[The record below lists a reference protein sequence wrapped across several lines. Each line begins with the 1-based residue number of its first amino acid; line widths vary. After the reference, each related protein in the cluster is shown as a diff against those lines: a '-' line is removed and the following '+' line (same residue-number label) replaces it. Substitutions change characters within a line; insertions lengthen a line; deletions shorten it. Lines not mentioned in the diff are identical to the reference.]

1 MIVDQ
6 LILPLLMVLVTLSV
20 GAYIVAVLDRLMAG
34 AFGAPRGGNVWL
46 APLTRG
52 AWLLTQ
58 HANATEA
65 PDWRAWRLAPALYLA
80 LAAIGLAVVPWSA
93 SLVATDLVTSV
104 VLWGSVEA
112 LATVVIFLHG
122 WSANA
127 LLALIGG
134 YRYVALGLSYILI
147 SMFVLIGVALP
158 AESLQF
164 TQVVASQEGL
174 WNVLRQPLG
183 LPLFLIVGL
192 GMTFWGPLDLADS
205 TDLAGGTVSEVSGPP
220 RLVWDIARAAMLVAF
235 SGVATTAFLG
245 GWLGPWLP
253 GPLWVIVKMLAV
265 LSVLLLL
272 GRWLP
277 RLAPER
283 CVTLMWVVL
292 LPLSFLALVW
302 AGAVALWE

>member
-1 MIVDQ
+1 MVFFM
-6 LILPLLMVLVTLSV
+6 LIV
-20 GAYIVAVLDRLMAG
+20 GAYTVAVLDRLIAG
-34 AFGAPRGGNVWL
+34 ALGMPQNGSVWL
-46 APLTRG
+46 APLKRG
-52 AWLLTQ
+52 AWLMTQ
-58 HANATEA
+58 HGNATEA
-65 PDWRAWRLAPALYLA
+65 PDWRAWRLAPALYLS

-93 SLVATDLVTSV
+93 SLVATDLTTSV

-127 LLALIGG
+127 LFALIGG

-164 TQVVASQEGL
+164 TQVVASQGEL
-174 WNVLRQPLG
+174 WNLIRQPLG

-192 GMTFWGPLDLADS
+192 GMTFWGPLNLADS
-205 TDLAGGTVSEVSGPP
+205 TDLAGGTAAEISGPP
-220 RLVWDIARAAMLVAF
+220 RLVWDVARAAMLVAF
-235 SGVATTAFLG
+235 SGVATSAFLG

-253 GPLWVIVKMLAV
+253 GPLWVVIKMLAV
-265 LSVLLLL
+265 LLVLLLL
-272 GRWLP
+272 GRLLP

-292 LPLSFLALVW
+292 LPLSFIDLVW
-302 AGAVALWE
+302 AGVGALL